1 MPEYLVTTHDNRNL
15 IVESDY
21 FEHNNSDSYDFF
33 TKEEGKTRVLVASIN
48 AHSVLGV
55 VEYEEAFKADFYD
68 DGPEDDEPSD
78 ICLGCEFKELLG
90 SEDFFNAVYD
100 IVDSYHE
107 PDGPEPLTVFKATVK
122 GNGNPTPQWGF
133 WFEDKE
139 KGSVFVNFSEKE
151 YAEEGLEAHKK
162 LSNPEGF
169 WGTHPLS
176 NVIPVEETIQ

>member
-33 TKEEGKTRVLVASIN
+33 TKEVIGKTRVLVASIN

-68 DGPEDDEPSD
+68 DGPN
-78 ICLGCEFKELLG
+78 LLE

-107 PDGPEPLTVFKATVK
+107 PDGPEPLTVFQGQYK
-122 GNGNPTPQWGF
+122 GSKSWGF
-133 WFEDKE
+133 WFFDDKRE
-139 KGSVFVNFSEKE
+139 VRVFVPFEDRDR
-151 YAEEGLEAHKK
+151 AEHGLQRHKDGER
-162 LSNPEGF
+162 N
-169 WGTHPLS
+169 WGTWPLS
-176 NVIPVEETIQ
+176 ETTPVEETIQ

>member
-33 TKEEGKTRVLVASIN
+33 TKEVIGKTRVLVASIN

-68 DGPEDDEPSD
+68 DGPN
-78 ICLGCEFKELLG
+78 LLG

-107 PDGPEPLTVFKATVK
+107 PDGPEPLTVFQGQYK
-122 GNGNPTPQWGF
+122 GSKSWGF
-133 WFEDKE
+133 WFFDDKRE
-139 KGSVFVNFSEKE
+139 VRVFVPFGDRDR
-151 YAEEGLEAHKK
+151 AEHGLQRHKDGK
-162 LSNPEGF
+162 RN
-169 WGTHPLS
+169 WGTWPLS
-176 NVIPVEETIQ
+176 ETTPVEETIQ

>member
-68 DGPEDDEPSD
+68 DGPN
-78 ICLGCEFKELLG
+78 LLG

-133 WFEDKE
+133 WYEDKE

>member
-68 DGPEDDEPSD
+68 DGPN
-78 ICLGCEFKELLG
+78 LLG

-107 PDGPEPLTVFKATVK
+107 PDGPEPLTVFQGQYK
-122 GNGNPTPQWGF
+122 GSKSWGF
-133 WFEDKE
+133 WFFDDEQE
-139 KGSVFVNFSEKE
+139 ICVFVPFGDRDH
-151 YAEEGLEAHKK
+151 AEHGLQRHKDGER
-162 LSNPEGF
+162 N
-169 WGTHPLS
+169 WGTWPLS
-176 NVIPVEETIQ
+176 ETTPVEETIQ

>member
-68 DGPEDDEPSD
+68 DGPN
-78 ICLGCEFKELLG
+78 LLG
-90 SEDFFNAVYD
+90 SEDFFKPVYD

-107 PDGPEPLTVFKATVK
+107 PDGPEPLTVFQGQYK
-122 GNGNPTPQWGF
+122 GSKSWGF
-133 WFEDKE
+133 WFFDDKRE
-139 KGSVFVNFSEKE
+139 VRVFVPFGDRDH
-151 YAEEGLEAHKK
+151 AEHGLQRHKDGER
-162 LSNPEGF
+162 NWET
-169 WGTHPLS
+169 WPLS
-176 NVIPVEETIQ
+176 ETTPVEEAIQ

>member
-1 MPEYLVTTHDNRNL
+1 MPEYLVTTLDNRNL

-21 FEHNNSDSYDFF
+21 FEHNNPGSYDFF

-78 ICLGCEFKELLG
+78 ICLGCGVKELLG
-90 SEDFFNAVYD
+90 SDDFFNAVYD

-107 PDGPEPLTVFKATVK
+107 PDGPEPLTVFQGQYK
-122 GNGNPTPQWGF
+122 GSKSWGF
-133 WFEDKE
+133 WFFDDKRE
-139 KGSVFVNFSEKE
+139 VRVFVPFGDRDH
-151 YAEEGLEAHKK
+151 AEHGLQRHKDGERR
-162 LSNPEGF
+162 N
-169 WGTHPLS
+169 WGTWPLS
-176 NVIPVEETIQ
+176 ETTPVEETIQ

>member
-21 FEHNNSDSYDFF
+21 FEHNSPGSYDFF

-78 ICLGCEFKELLG
+78 ICLGCGVKELLG
-90 SEDFFNAVYD
+90 SDDFFNAVYD

-107 PDGPEPLTVFKATVK
+107 PDGPEPLTVFQGQYK
-122 GNGNPTPQWGF
+122 GSKSWGF
-133 WFEDKE
+133 WFFDDKRE
-139 KGSVFVNFSEKE
+139 VRVFVPFGARD
-151 YAEEGLEAHKK
+151 YAEHGLQRHKDGER
-162 LSNPEGF
+162 N
-169 WGTHPLS
+169 WGTWPLS
-176 NVIPVEETIQ
+176 ETTPVEETIQ

>member
-21 FEHNNSDSYDFF
+21 FEHNNPDSYDFF

-68 DGPEDDEPSD
+68 DGPN
-78 ICLGCEFKELLG
+78 LLG

-107 PDGPEPLTVFKATVK
+107 PDEENSEGP
-122 GNGNPTPQWGF
+122 Q
-133 WFEDKE
+133 
-139 KGSVFVNFSEKE
+139 
-151 YAEEGLEAHKK
+151 
-162 LSNPEGF
+162 
-169 WGTHPLS
+169 
-176 NVIPVEETIQ
+176 ETIQ

>member
-68 DGPEDDEPSD
+68 DGPN
-78 ICLGCEFKELLG
+78 LLG

-107 PDGPEPLTVFKATVK
+107 PDGPEPLTVFQGQYK
-122 GNGNPTPQWGF
+122 GSKSWGF
-133 WFEDKE
+133 WFFDDKRE
-139 KGSVFVNFSEKE
+139 VRVFVPFGDRVN
-151 YAEEGLEAHKK
+151 AEDGLQRHK
-162 LSNPEGF
+162 NGERC
-169 WGTHPLS
+169 WETWPLS
-176 NVIPVEETIQ
+176 ETTPVEETIQ